1 MSSKEIFALRKQ
13 GNSTQALA
21 MARDEYPNN
30 HNDIWFVRA
39 YTWCLFDHAKKIVV
53 DYENGILPAFQ
64 LSNQLSPY
72 MQEFSRI
79 GSVLKGDMCFSQM
92 LNLANKASKD
102 WSDFLYFAHWA
113 GLDCFSNDD
122 RQPYIT
128 ENGDK
133 IDSLQSRYL
142 RSIVRKISTSQNLS
156 PEIFNFGKE
165 ALKSALNINPND
177 QWLYYYQS
185 KMDLNNGNID
195 LAIKSL
201 MPVIHR
207 QPRTYWVW
215 GLLASIL
222 DVNQP
227 KNALVCYIYA
237 SQLARDEQELA
248 KIRITLA
255 EKLAQNHRFS
265 EASFQV
271 KKALE
276 YRQSHN
282 FRIPDELQVLQNT
295 QWYQQSLQENT
306 IKKSDDVKELA
317 QEILM
322 GLDSDNIII
331 QKGILDHHNTNKKLA
346 YIITDSDNGFAMF
359 YDKFPDIEKL
369 PIGNIIELNYSKFNT
384 KKPLSFKVSSH
395 QEIKD
400 FCQLFTGELTKITD
414 KNFAFIKSGND
425 SIFVPP
431 NFAEGYQ
438 ADTIYKVQCKAI
450 KGKNKQGKIGW
461 RAVEISNLE

>member
-1 MSSKEIFALRKQ
+1 MGSKEIFALRKQ
-13 GNSTQALA
+13 NTNQALA
-21 MARDEYPNN
+21 MARNEYPNN
-30 HNDIWFVRA
+30 SNDIWFIRA
-39 YTWCLFDHAKKIVV
+39 YAWCIFDQVKMIVQN
-53 DYENGILPAFQ
+53 YENNSISGFQ
-64 LSNQLSPY
+64 LSNQMSSF
-72 MQEFSRI
+72 MQEFASI
-79 GSVLKGDMCFSQM
+79 GISLKGDMCFSQM

-102 WSDFLYFAHWA
+102 WNEFLYFSHWA
-113 GLDCFSNDD
+113 GLDCFSDD
-122 RQPYIT
+122 DKRPYVA

-142 RSIVRKISTSQNLS
+142 RSIVREISIHQNNIT
-156 PEIFNFGKE
+156 PEILQWGDNVIKM
-165 ALKSALNINPND
+165 ALDLNPND
-177 QWLYYYQS
+177 QWIYYYQS
-185 KMDLNNGNID
+185 RMHLNSGNFD

-207 QPRTYWVW
+207 QKNAYWVW

-222 DVNQP
+222 ENTQP
-227 KNALVCYIYA
+227 DNALICYIYA
-237 SQLARDEQELA
+237 TQLSKSEQELA
-248 KIRITLA
+248 KLRITLA

-322 GLDSDNIII
+322 SLDSDNIII

>member
-13 GNSTQALA
+13 GSLAQALA
-21 MARDEYPNN
+21 KARDEYPNN
-30 HNDIWFVRA
+30 CNDIWFARA
-39 YTWCLFDHAKKIVV
+39 YAWCLFDHAKKIVIN
-53 DYENGILPAFQ
+53 YENGTLSAFQ

-72 MQEFSRI
+72 MQEFSKI
-79 GSVLKGDMCFSQM
+79 GYVLKGDMCFSQM

-102 WSDFLYFAHWA
+102 WNDFLFFANWA
-113 GLDCFSNDD
+113 GLDCFSSDD
-122 RQPYIT
+122 KQPYIT
-128 ENGDK
+128 ENGDR

-142 RSIVRKISTSQNLS
+142 RAIVRKISTSQNIGHELLT
-156 PEIFNFGKE
+156 FGKE
-165 ALKSALNINPND
+165 ALKLALNINPND

-227 KNALVCYIYA
+227 KDALICYIYA

-295 QWYQQSLQENT
+295 QWYQQSLQDNT
-306 IKKSDDVKELA
+306 IKKCDDVKELA

-322 GLDSDNIII
+322 NLDSDNIIT
-331 QKGILDHHNTNKKLA
+331 QKGIVDHHNINKKLA
-346 YIITDSDNGFAMF
+346 YITTDVDGGFAMF
-359 YDKFPDIEKL
+359 YDKFPDIAKL
-369 PIGNIIELNYSKFNT
+369 PIGTIIEVNYSKFNT
-384 KKPLSFKVSSH
+384 KKPLSYKISNY
-395 QEIKD
+395 QEIKG
-400 FCQLFTGELTKITD
+400 FCQLFAGELTKITD

-431 NFAEGYQ
+431 NFAESYQ

-450 KGKNKQGKIGW
+450 KSKNKQGKIGW
-461 RAVEISNLE
+461 RSVEISNLE